1 MKTPLLLF
9 FHFRSWDD
17 ICKSKDNG
25 GLGIRDIQKVN
36 HSLIINAAWNIATGK
51 NNFLSSILKAKYY
64 PNTSFWN
71 ASNSPT
77 KSIFW
82 SSITQV
88 KDILH
93 RHCIMQIHNG
103 QSSIWSTPWCE
114 IWESIYDHIKLPTTV
129 QRLPQSVA
137 DLWNPQTRSWNNDL
151 ISQIFDDQATQCIIQ
166 TPIVPSDSS
175 DIIRW
180 KPARKG
186 VCTTKEAFRLLNNQQ
201 QVQLPQQGAKGIT
214 PQALQI
220 LKRT

>member
-1 MKTPLLLF
+1 
-9 FHFRSWDD
+9 
-17 ICKSKDNG
+17 
-25 GLGIRDIQKVN
+25 
-36 HSLIINAAWNIATGK
+36 
-51 NNFLSSILKAKYY
+51 
-64 PNTSFWN
+64 
-71 ASNSPT
+71 
-77 KSIFW
+77 
-82 SSITQV
+82 
-88 KDILH
+88 
-93 RHCIMQIHNG
+93 MQIHNG

-220 LKRT
+220 LKRTWKHKNLPPCIKAFARRLIRRALATGDRAGNLSSKINKHCTTCNMIENDSRLFFHCTFARAVWFAASPPYRLEAPTRTRWCTGYITNDHWP